1 MATCMSSLNNTF
13 LHFYIMKLKYKN
25 YLIEDD
31 RNWFILREIQIKEKG
46 NNIWEEY
53 EAKEF
58 ISNITL

>member
-25 YLIEDD
+25 YLIEE
-31 RNWFILREIQIKEKG
+31 FILREIQIKEKG